1 MISICSNGLLYFDE
15 RVQRYM
21 QKHKN
26 HLSFSIT
33 IDGNKELHDAC
44 RLRPNGEGSYDIAM
58 AAVKDWMSKGY
69 YMGSKITVAPGNV
82 MYVFDAVKDIIENDY
97 DDININ
103 CVYEEG
109 WTAEH
114 ALILYE

>member
-1 MISICSNGLLYFDE
+1 
-15 RVQRYM
+15 
-21 QKHKN
+21 
-26 HLSFSIT
+26 
-33 IDGNKELHDAC
+33 
-44 RLRPNGEGSYDIAM
+44 
-58 AAVKDWMSKGY
+58 MSKGY

-114 ALILYE
+114 ALILYEQLKKLADYMLENNLVETHRVAMFEENFFKPKDPSDD